1 MKKIYN
7 YLFVGIVAML
17 SMTLSSCNDDNI
29 AGTLDGVWEGTVID
43 NWDDWSWRWKDY
55 TRYQYVDIEFIT
67 DPYRYAQGYGY
78 EYDYYSDGYERV
90 HFTFEVRNEDIYINY
105 ADGVHVCIPRRY
117 YTLTDRR
124 FSGEFRDNRTG
135 KYLGSFSFVKYA
147 NHRYD
152 RYGSYYPYSK
162 DIDFT
167 DEDPTASKAEEGEK
181 K

>member
-29 AGTLDGVWEGTVID
+29 AKTLDGVWEGKVSQ
-43 NWDDWSWRWKDY
+43 NYSWRWSNY
-55 TRYQYVDIEFIT
+55 TRYQYVEMEFLT
-67 DPYRYAQGYGY
+67 DPYRYAKGYGY
-78 EYDYYSDGYERV
+78 EYDYYDNGYERV
-90 HFTFEVRNEDIYINY
+90 HFTFEVINEDIYIDY
-105 ADGVHVCIPRRY
+105 ADGAHVLIPRGY
-117 YTLTDRR
+117 YLSDSR

-167 DEDPTASKAEEGEK
+167 DENPTASKAEEGEK

>member
-17 SMTLSSCNDDNI
+17 CMTLSSCNDDNI
-29 AGTLDGVWEGTVID
+29 AGTLDGVWEGKVSQ
-43 NWDDWSWRWKDY
+43 NYSWRWTDY
-55 TRYQYVDIEFIT
+55 TRYQYVDMEFIT

-90 HFTFEVRNEDIYINY
+90 RFTFEVRKEDIYINY
-105 ADGVHVCIPRRY
+105 ADGARVCIPRRY
-117 YTLTDRR
+117 YTLTDNR
-124 FSGEFRDNRTG
+124 FSGEFRDYYTG
-135 KYLGSFSFVKYA
+135 AYLGNFSFVKYA

-167 DEDPTASKAEEGEK
+167 DENPTASKAEEGEK